1 MKQILGLSSFQI
13 LLTKY
18 LSILRLELCFR
29 CSIKDNYLVLGR
41 IEIAYFFLFVQML
54 RSYFKKFDPDEPPT
68 PGIDDDDE
76 LGSQRRHKKEY
87 DPNSLEER

>member
-1 MKQILGLSSFQI
+1 
-13 LLTKY
+13 
-18 LSILRLELCFR
+18 
-29 CSIKDNYLVLGR
+29 
-41 IEIAYFFLFVQML
+41 ML